1 MRKNISFKSCKPP
14 EDMSKQLHCCCFNCL
29 VCGFHPFLFAISV
42 SNGVYC
48 IVAKRFVICNF
59 LTKLVLVFQYR
70 IAHSSPKPILVM
82 LPFNLHKVRRVGNR
96 SVLWLFTGS
105 PTMMTSSNGT
115 IFGVTGPLCGELTG
129 PGEFPAQRP
138 VTWSFGVFF
147 DLRLNKRLSKQSSGW
162 CFETLSWLLWRQCNA
177 DADNPSWHWCS
188 THSSQL
194 IAS

>member
-1 MRKNISFKSCKPP
+1 MFPSNLASHLKI
-14 EDMSKQLHCCCFNCL
+14 
-29 VCGFHPFLFAISV
+29 GV
-42 SNGVYC
+42 SNYIVVVVSIAWYMDPILSFSLSQFQTVY
-48 IVAKRFVICNF
+48 IVLSPSDFVICNF
-59 LTKLVLVFQYR
+59 LTKLILVFQYR
-70 IAHSSPKPILVM
+70 NAHSSPKPILVM

-115 IFGVTGPLCGELTG
+115 IFRVTGPLCGEFTG

-147 DLRLNKRLSKQSSGW
+147 ALRLNKRLSKQSSGW
-162 CFETLSWLLWRQCNA
+162 WFETLSWSLWRQCYA
-177 DADNPSWHWCS
+177 DTDNPSWHWCS